1 MLWILLGLF
10 ALVCLNRWRLTV
22 LCIASA
28 VVSVLLMV
36 FAFLMAS
43 LMLFLYRPDVL
54 RAWTLPHLWWD
65 DLLAQDSLLV
75 LFAGAPFLVVAD
87 VLRAVLHILFRHPHP
102 LLWTCM
108 ISAGVLVVRL
118 WLNAAAAVA
127 ARSSED

>member
-1 MLWILLGLF
+1 MLWILLGLL
-10 ALVCLNRWRLTV
+10 ALMCLHRWQLTV

-28 VVSVLLMV
+28 VVSVLLLV

-43 LMLFLYRPDVL
+43 LMLFLYRPDAL

-75 LFAGAPFLVVAD
+75 LFAGSPFVVVAD
-87 VLRAVLHILFRHPHP
+87 VLRVVLHILFRHPHP
-102 LLWTCM
+102 LLWSCM

-127 ARSSED
+127 ARFSED